1 MSIRMLVILLAGLL
15 LVLFA
20 TQNTEP
26 VGVHLFW
33 WEVSAPASVAV
44 FVAFACGMVVGALL
58 VWTDQRRARRRQQQ
72 PLPTPPASATT
83 PATAPAKA
91 RKSWWW

>member
-1 MSIRMLVILLAGLL
+1 MSIRMLVILLVGLL

-26 VGVHLFW
+26 VGVHLFR

-44 FVAFACGMVVGALL
+44 FVAFACGMVVGGLL
-58 VWTDQRRARRRQQQ
+58 VWSDQRRARRRQP
-72 PLPTPPASATT
+72 PLPTPPAPATT
-83 PATAPAKA
+83 PAATPAKT

>member
-1 MSIRMLVILLAGLL
+1 MSIRMIVILLAGLL

-33 WEVSAPASVAV
+33 WEISTPASVAV
-44 FVAFACGMVVGALL
+44 FVAFAGGILVGSLL
-58 VWTDQRRARRRQQQ
+58 FWTDQRRARKRQQ
-72 PLPTPPASATT
+72 PTPPTTTT
-83 PATAPAKA
+83 PAKTQKN
-91 RKSWWW
+91 WWW

>member
-1 MSIRMLVILLAGLL
+1 MLVILLTGLL

-26 VGVHLFW
+26 VGVHLFR

-72 PLPTPPASATT
+72 PLPTPTT
-83 PATAPAKA
+83 PAAAPAATPAKA